1 MNLELNSKKVLITGA
16 SRGIGLAIA
25 KGFLQEN
32 ARTCLVSR
40 GSKALFEIEQE
51 LQKKYSVENIFASK
65 CDCTKIKSLKNKV
78 DPKITLAIWKS
89 MIWSFVRY
97 QKENFKKK

>member
-1 MNLELNSKKVLITGA
+1 MDKRKLNIARKKVDILDKQIFN
-16 SRGIGLAIA
+16 LL
-25 KGFLQEN
+25 KK
-32 ARTCLVSR
+32 RTLVV
-40 GSKALFEIEQE
+40 KHMLN
-51 LQKKYSVENIFASK
+51 LKKYKHQIVDRKRINEILRK
-65 CDCTKIKSLKNKV
+65 IKIKSLKNKI

>member
-1 MNLELNSKKVLITGA
+1 MDKRKLNIARKKVDILDKQIFN
-16 SRGIGLAIA
+16 LL
-25 KGFLQEN
+25 KK
-32 ARTCLVSR
+32 RTLVV
-40 GSKALFEIEQE
+40 KHMLN
-51 LQKKYSVENIFASK
+51 LKKYKHQIVDRKRINEILRK
-65 CDCTKIKSLKNKV
+65 IKIKSLKNKV

>member
-1 MNLELNSKKVLITGA
+1 MDKRKLNIARKKVDILDKQIFN
-16 SRGIGLAIA
+16 LL
-25 KGFLQEN
+25 KK
-32 ARTCLVSR
+32 RTLVV
-40 GSKALFEIEQE
+40 KHMLN
-51 LQKKYSVENIFASK
+51 LKKYKHQIVDRKRINEILRK
-65 CDCTKIKSLKNKV
+65 IKIKSLKNRV